1 MKIKEINIK
10 ITDGCF
16 VKNAKH
22 EKEVNKVNIQILLKL
37 FFSSKYKKF
46 RINEIAPKK
55 RDKVSTLFI
64 NR

>member
-46 RINEIAPKK
+46 RINEIALKK
-55 RDKVSTLFI
+55 G
-64 NR
+64 